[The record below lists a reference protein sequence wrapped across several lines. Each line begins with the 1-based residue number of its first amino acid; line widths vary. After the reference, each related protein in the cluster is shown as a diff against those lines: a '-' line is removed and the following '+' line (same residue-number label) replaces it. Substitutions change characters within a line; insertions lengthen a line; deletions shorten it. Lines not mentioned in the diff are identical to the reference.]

1 MITAEIILAI
11 LVVVAVLV
19 SLLDRTTPS
28 EEACL
33 TALKA
38 TIYAILAL
46 PVAAWMFISK
56 LFGRTRRK
64 VSTHHASFQR

>member
-1 MITAEIILAI
+1 MITAEIIFAIVLAI
-11 LVVVAVLV
+11 AVLV
-19 SLLDRTTPS
+19 CLLDTTTPS

-46 PVAAWMFISK
+46 PVATWMFISK

>member
-19 SLLDRTTPS
+19 CLLDKTTPS

-46 PVAAWMFISK
+46 PVATWMFISS
-56 LFGRTRRK
+56 LFVRTRRK
-64 VSTHHASFQR
+64 LSSGHASFQR